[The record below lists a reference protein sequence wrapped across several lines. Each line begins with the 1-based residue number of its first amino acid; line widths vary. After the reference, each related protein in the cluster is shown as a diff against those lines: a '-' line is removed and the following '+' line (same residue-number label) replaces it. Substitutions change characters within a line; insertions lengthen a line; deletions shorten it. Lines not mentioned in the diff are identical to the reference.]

1 MELYAQLVVNGI
13 TNGAVYGLLAAGFVL
28 VYRASRA
35 LNFAQAGMGA
45 VGAYV
50 LFDVMKGSGGGTG
63 RYLGGFALGVGA
75 AAVLGLVTERLA
87 IRPLRR
93 APALA
98 PLIATVGVLL
108 LLQSLIILRWGGD
121 LRSIPNPLPKQPWRI
136 GKLVGLDAVVVNQSA
151 VVILVVMVVV
161 VSLLALVVTRTR
173 WGLTIRSISDN
184 PDGAAGLG
192 VPVGRISGQAW
203 ALGAAIGA
211 VASLLAAS
219 TTILN
224 PYTLFLL
231 QIKALVVG
239 VFAGLKDLRLCL
251 VGGPLLGVV
260 ESLAG
265 SRIFGH
271 QVAGLSDSVGFF
283 ALVAVLLLRAG
294 TITETLGDTRA
305 S

>member
-1 MELYAQLVVNGI
+1 MELYTQLVVNGI

-28 VYRASRA
+28 VYRASRV

-45 VGAYV
+45 FGAYV
-50 LFDVMKGSGGGTG
+50 LFDVMKGSGGGAG
-63 RYLGGFALGVGA
+63 RYAAGFALGVVVA
-75 AAVLGLVTERLA
+75 AGLGVLTERLT

-93 APALA
+93 APVLA

-108 LLQSLIILRWGGD
+108 LLQTLIILRWGGD
-121 LRSIPNPLPKQPWRI
+121 LRSIPNPLPKKPWRI
-136 GKLVGLDAVVVNQSA
+136 GRVVGLHSVVVNQSA
-151 VVILVVMVVV
+151 VLILVVMVVL
-161 VSLLALVVTRTR
+161 VSALALAVTRTR
-173 WGLTIRSISDN
+173 WGLTVRSISDN

-192 VPVGRISGQAW
+192 VAVGRVSGQAW
-203 ALGAAIGA
+203 ALGAAVGA

-251 VGGPLLGVV
+251 IGGPLLGIV

-265 SRIFGH
+265 SRILGH
-271 QVAGLSDSVGFF
+271 QIAGLSDSVGFF
-283 ALVAVLLLRAG
+283 ALVALLLLRAG
-294 TITETLGDTRA
+294 TITETLGDSRA

>member
-1 MELYAQLVVNGI
+1 VELYTQLIVNGI

-45 VGAYV
+45 FGAYV

-63 RYLGGFALGVGA
+63 RYIGGFALGVAVA
-75 AAVLGLVTERLA
+75 ALLGVLTERLA

-108 LLQSLIILRWGGD
+108 LLQTLIILRWGGD
-121 LRSIPNPLPKQPWRI
+121 LRSIPNPLPKKPWRI
-136 GKLVGLDAVVVNQSA
+136 GRIVGLHSVVVNQSS
-151 VVILVVMVVV
+151 VLILVVMVGL
-161 VSLLALVVTRTR
+161 VSALALVVTRTR
-173 WGLTIRSISDN
+173 WGLTIRAISDN

-192 VPVGRISGQAW
+192 VRVGRISGQAW
-203 ALGAAIGA
+203 ALGAAVGA

-224 PYTLFLL
+224 PYALFLL

-251 VGGPLLGVV
+251 IGGPLLGIV

-265 SRIFGH
+265 SRMFGH
-271 QVAGLSDSVGFF
+271 QIAGLSDSVGFF
-283 ALVAVLLLRAG
+283 ALVALLMVRSG

-305 S
+305 G

>member
-28 VYRASRA
+28 VYRASKV

-45 VGAYV
+45 VGAYL
-50 LFDVMKGSGGGTG
+50 LFDVMKGTGGGTG
-63 RYLGGFALGVGA
+63 RYLGGFVLGVAA
-75 AAVLGLVTERLA
+75 AAVIGVLTERLA
-87 IRPLRR
+87 VRPLRK

-121 LRSIPNPLPKQPWRI
+121 LRSIPNPLPKRPWHI
-136 GKLVGLDAVVVNQSA
+136 GRAVGLDGLVVNQSA
-151 VVILVVMVVV
+151 VLTLVVMVVL
-161 VSLLALVVTRTR
+161 VSLLTLVVTRTR
-173 WGLTIRSISDN
+173 WGLTVRSISDN
-184 PDGAAGLG
+184 ADGAAGLG
-192 VPVGRISGQAW
+192 VRIGRVSGQAW
-203 ALGAAIGA
+203 ALGAAVGA

-251 VGGPLLGVV
+251 LGGPLLGIV

-271 QVAGLSDSVGFF
+271 QIAGLSDSVGFF
-283 ALVAVLLLRAG
+283 ALVAVLILRSA

>member
-1 MELYAQLVVNGI
+1 MELYTQLVVNGI

-28 VYRASRA
+28 VYRASRV

-45 VGAYV
+45 FGAYV
-50 LFDVMKGSGGGTG
+50 LFDVMRGTGGGTG
-63 RYLGGFALGVGA
+63 RYVTGFVLGVVV
-75 AAVLGLVTERLA
+75 AAVIGLLTERLA

-108 LLQSLIILRWGGD
+108 LLQTLIILRWGGD
-121 LRSIPNPLPKQPWRI
+121 LRSIPNPLPRQPWRI
-136 GKLVGLDAVVVNQSA
+136 GRLVGLDSVVVNQSA
-151 VVILVVMVVV
+151 VLILAVMIGLVA
-161 VSLLALVVTRTR
+161 LLALVVGRTR
-173 WGLTIRSISDN
+173 WGLTIQSISDN

-192 VPVGRISGQAW
+192 VKVGRISGQAW
-203 ALGAAIGA
+203 ALGGAIGA
-211 VASLLAAS
+211 VGSLLAAS
-219 TTILN
+219 TSILN
-224 PYTLFLL
+224 PYALFVV

-251 VGGPLLGVV
+251 IGGPLLGVV

-265 SRIFGH
+265 SRILGH

>member
-1 MELYAQLVVNGI
+1 MELYTQLVVNGI

-28 VYRASRA
+28 VYRASRV

-45 VGAYV
+45 FGAYV
-50 LFDVMKGSGGGTG
+50 LFAVMAGTGGGTG
-63 RYLGGFALGVGA
+63 RYLAGFALGVAA
-75 AAVLGLVTERLA
+75 AAVIGVLTERLA

-108 LLQSLIILRWGGD
+108 LLQTLIILRWGGD
-121 LRSIPNPLPKQPWRI
+121 LRSIPNPLPKRPWRI
-136 GKLVGLDAVVVNQSA
+136 GRLVGLHSVVVNDSA
-151 VVILVVMVVV
+151 VLILVVMVVV
-161 VSLLALVVTRTR
+161 VALLALVVDRTR
-173 WGLTIRSISDN
+173 WGLVIRSISDN

-192 VPVGRISGQAW
+192 VRVGRVSAQAW
-203 ALGAAIGA
+203 ALGGAIGA
-211 VASLLAAS
+211 VGSLLAAS
-219 TTILN
+219 TSILN
-224 PYTLFLL
+224 PYALFLL

-239 VFAGLKDLRLCL
+239 VFAGLNDLQLCL
-251 VGGPLLGVV
+251 IGGPLLGVV

-283 ALVAVLLLRAG
+283 ALVAVLLLRSG

>member
-1 MELYAQLVVNGI
+1 
-13 TNGAVYGLLAAGFVL
+13 
-28 VYRASRA
+28 
-35 LNFAQAGMGA
+35 
-45 VGAYV
+45 
-50 LFDVMKGSGGGTG
+50 MKGTGGGTG
-63 RYLGGFALGVGA
+63 RYLAGFGLGVAVA
-75 AAVLGLVTERLA
+75 ALLGLATERLA

-108 LLQSLIILRWGGD
+108 LLQTLIILRWGGD
-121 LRSIPNPLPKQPWRI
+121 LRSIPNPLPKRPWRI
-136 GKLVGLDAVVVNQSA
+136 GRLVGFHSVVVNQSA
-151 VVILVVMVVV
+151 VLILVVMVVL

-184 PDGAAGLG
+184 PDAAAGLG
-192 VPVGRISGQAW
+192 VPVGRVSGQAW
-203 ALGAAIGA
+203 ALGAGVGA

-219 TTILN
+219 TAILN

-251 VGGPLLGVV
+251 IGGPLLDIV

-265 SRIFGH
+265 SRLFGH
-271 QVAGLSDSVGFF
+271 QIAGLSDSVGFF
-283 ALVAVLLLRAG
+283 ALVALLLVRAG

>member
-28 VYRASRA
+28 VYRASKV

-45 VGAYV
+45 VGAYL
-50 LFDVMKGSGGGTG
+50 LFDVMKGTDGGTG
-63 RYLGGFALGVGA
+63 RYLGGFALGVAA
-75 AAVLGLVTERLA
+75 AAVIGVLTERLA
-87 IRPLRR
+87 VRPLRK

-121 LRSIPNPLPKQPWRI
+121 LRSIPNPLPKRPWRI
-136 GKLVGLDAVVVNQSA
+136 GRVVGLDGLVVNQSA
-151 VVILVVMVVV
+151 VLTVVVMVVLVSVLAVV
-161 VSLLALVVTRTR
+161 VSRSR
-173 WGLTIRSISDN
+173 WGLTVRSISDN

-192 VPVGRISGQAW
+192 VRIGRVSGQAW
-203 ALGAAIGA
+203 ALGAAVGA

-251 VGGPLLGVV
+251 IGGPLLGVV

-271 QVAGLSDSVGFF
+271 QIAGLSDSVGFF
-283 ALVAVLLLRAG
+283 ALVAVLILRSA

>member
-1 MELYAQLVVNGI
+1 MELYAQLVLNGI

-50 LFDVMKGSGGGTG
+50 LFDVMKGSGGGTA
-63 RYLGGFALGVGA
+63 RYLGGFALGVAVA
-75 AAVLGLVTERLA
+75 ALLGLLTERLA

-108 LLQSLIILRWGGD
+108 LLQTLIILRWGGD

-136 GKLVGLDAVVVNQSA
+136 GRFLGLDSVVVNQSA
-151 VVILVVMVVV
+151 VLVLVVL

-192 VPVGRISGQAW
+192 VPVGRVSGQAW

-231 QIKALVVG
+231 QIKA
-239 VFAGLKDLRLCL
+239 
-251 VGGPLLGVV
+251 
-260 ESLAG
+260 
-265 SRIFGH
+265 
-271 QVAGLSDSVGFF
+271 
-283 ALVAVLLLRAG
+283 
-294 TITETLGDTRA
+294 
-305 S
+305 